1 MVIKNS
7 YISII
12 CFIVLAFVS
21 CTAPKNYIYVQDKG
35 NTKDSTTKTSNTLA
49 YKIKPKDVLYIK
61 TISIDQEAPVVAGS
75 QSSGGG
81 SGNDFSS
88 DLGAYLSSYSVN
100 DSGFIELPMIGKI
113 NVNGLT
119 VDETQKA
126 IQQKVNF
133 YLKNSLVV
141 VKLLSFNITVLGEVT
156 RPGTFPI
163 YKTKINI
170 LEALAL
176 AGDLTINGNRTQIKL
191 IKQSEPE
198 NIINIDIT
206 NKTILQSDYF
216 YLSPGDII
224 YVKPNRSKFFGTNP
238 FPFATVV
245 SSITTLILI
254 LNYIHK

>member
-1 MVIKNS
+1 MAIKIS
-7 YISII
+7 HISII
-12 CFIVLAFVS
+12 SFIVLAFVS
-21 CTAPKNYIYVQDKG
+21 CTAPKNYIYLQDKG
-35 NTKDSTTKTSNTLA
+35 NTKDSTNKTSNSSV
-49 YKIKPKDVLYIK
+49 YKIKPKDILYIK
-61 TISIDQEAPVVAGS
+61 TISVDQSTTTSLNSNEQANS
-75 QSSGGG
+75 ITSEI
-81 SGNDFSS
+81 
-88 DLGAYLSSYSVN
+88 GAYMSSYDVS
-100 DSGFIELPMIGKI
+100 DSGFVNLPMLGKI
-113 NVNGLT
+113 NVNGLS
-119 VDETQKA
+119 VDEAQKA

-133 YLKNSLVV
+133 YLKNALVV
-141 VKLLSFNITVLGEVT
+141 VKLLSFNITVLGEVMK
-156 RPGTFPI
+156 PGTFPI

-170 LEALAL
+170 LEAMAL

-191 IKQSEPE
+191 IKQSEPN

-206 NKTILQSDYF
+206 NKNLLQSDYY